1 MLRWGALA
9 FPHTAPLTCM
19 LWTPRGVRNRADML
33 ARAPRGLSRKGP
45 GEGRGGGVCISALLY
60 LSLIRECRTRRE
72 NVDREAAFSIVCC
85 RLNIIFSSFEAV
97 RFIWTR
103 LSYVFAV
110 ETELFYKENRE
121 KQQKKNVK
129 FTGELMQAHTENGWF
144 NYTIAYHRF
153 AWTKGALE
161 NKL

>member
-33 ARAPRGLSRKGP
+33 ARAPRGLSHKGP

-72 NVDREAAFSIVCC
+72 NVDQEAAFSIVCC

-110 ETELFYKENRE
+110 ETELFYKENGE
-121 KQQKKNVK
+121 KQQKNVK
-129 FTGELMQAHTENGWF
+129 FTGELMQAHTKNGWF
-144 NYTIAYHRF
+144 SYTIAYHRF

>member
-1 MLRWGALA
+1 
-9 FPHTAPLTCM
+9 
-19 LWTPRGVRNRADML
+19 ML

-72 NVDREAAFSIVCC
+72 NVDQEAAFSIVCC

-121 KQQKKNVK
+121 KQQKKSEIYRG
-129 FTGELMQAHTENGWF
+129 TDASAH
-144 NYTIAYHRF
+144 
-153 AWTKGALE
+153 
-161 NKL
+161 